1 MTLTPVRL
9 LGHSHNVLIGYVLT
23 ALSTR
28 SIRTRLTTPVT
39 HTVYILIMAVQTLAL
54 RKSLA
59 RVQLVENLEIGIPLL
74 QLPALPLIPLTMGL
88 ALIAVAI
95 QL

>member
-1 MTLTPVRL
+1 
-9 LGHSHNVLIGYVLT
+9 
-23 ALSTR
+23 
-28 SIRTRLTTPVT
+28 
-39 HTVYILIMAVQTLAL
+39 MAVQTLAL
-54 RKSLA
+54 RKSLT

-74 QLPALPLIPLTMGL
+74 QLLVLASILLTMGL